1 MTATK
6 KTSALIEKIKELK
19 TMMQEQGETEILKMF
34 TEFFENHPKAKA
46 IRWRQYAPYFNDGD
60 VCEFSVHD
68 MYAKIVG
75 GPEDEAGDYDDGF
88 LDASDTKSLGLEVDE
103 TLFSDLREI
112 STLASNVLEEVFQLV
127 FGDDTMVTINRNGTI
142 EKDDYDHD

>member
-34 TEFFENHPKAKA
+34 TEFFENHPKAEA

-75 GPEDEAGDYDDGF
+75 GPEDQAGGYDDGF
-88 LDASDTKSLGLEVDE
+88 LDSSDAKKLNLEVDE
-103 TLFSDLREI
+103 TLFTDLAEI
-112 STLASNVLEEVFQLV
+112 NGLAYGVLEEVFELV
-127 FGDDTMVTINRNGTI
+127 FGDDLMVTIHRDGTI
-142 EKDDYDHD
+142 DKDDWSHD